1 MKKLVVMF
9 LAVAAAIA
17 ANAASFNWKLQTGA
31 DYAGMNV
38 YSLSGTTAAAVLA
51 ACEST
56 DPSAWS
62 SVFDSASS
70 FQVTGTNARAGAS
83 GDVSSVNN
91 GDNLVWVIVD
101 GSVAEG
107 SKFWVVKDYTIPADG
122 TFDPPS
128 TGTRYTT
135 NLSNQ
140 GILGQGTFTAVPE
153 PTSAMLMLVG
163 LAGLALRRRRA

>member
-9 LAVAAAIA
+9 LAVASAIA

-107 SKFWVVKDYTIPADG
+107 SKFWVLNDYTIPTGSTFEPPATGMAVSTKLAD
-122 TFDPPS
+122 
-128 TGTRYTT
+128 
-135 NLSNQ
+135 Q